1 MKFFWKK
8 FNFNPTQEWGWERMK
23 LEFLVSNYNIISQG
37 IAHIGGWKCEEV
49 HKYKKLF
56 GDIPVVFVEP
66 NNKLKPFIDENLK
79 YYKKVRCE
87 YVALGNKDSQVFLN
101 LNFSNPDNDD
111 IGQSSSVLEPLL
123 HPPIGTRKVE
133 VEMTTA
139 DKLFKEDNVDFLSI
153 DVEGH
158 ELEVIK
164 GLNFEKFLPKKTNK
178 IHTFVSS
185 SLTKENQDSSKIEL
199 STAPEQTLFTTSH
212 YKPYKN
218 NYFYIQLG
226 VLHPFSKSKEYS
238 ILYNPNLIKLIRFTK
253 DLTLLHSNSF
263 LDINQKNTNQIDITS
278 IIPNS
283 IDYTP
288 ILKIHFKAIN
298 IGSTDIL
305 LKENNELI
313 KIIPISINNQLL
325 NATFLN

>member
-23 LEFLVSNYNIISQG
+23 LEFLVNNYNIISQG
-37 IAHIGGWKCEEV
+37 IAHIGGWKCNEV

-87 YVALGNKDSQVFLN
+87 YVALGNKDSRVFLN

-153 DVEGH
+153 DVQGY
-158 ELEVIK
+158 ELEVLK
-164 GLNFEKFLPKKTNK
+164 GAEKLLNQVNYVITEVNKTEQYKGCVLIDELDDYLNRFGFLRMET
-178 IHTFVSS
+178 
-185 SLTKENQDSSKIEL
+185 EWWGGDGDWGD
-199 STAPEQTLFTTSH
+199 A
-212 YKPYKN
+212 
-218 NYFYIQLG
+218 FYI
-226 VLHPFSKSKEYS
+226 
-238 ILYNPNLIKLIRFTK
+238 K
-253 DLTLLHSNSF
+253 DNM
-263 LDINQKNTNQIDITS
+263 
-278 IIPNS
+278 
-283 IDYTP
+283 
-288 ILKIHFKAIN
+288 
-298 IGSTDIL
+298 
-305 LKENNELI
+305 
-313 KIIPISINNQLL
+313 L
-325 NATFLN
+325 N

>member
-23 LEFLVSNYNIISQG
+23 LEFLVNNYNIISQG

-153 DVEGH
+153 DVQGY
-158 ELEVIK
+158 ELEVLK
-164 GLNFEKFLPKKTNK
+164 GAEKLLNQVNYVITEVNKTEQYKGCVLIDELDDYLNRFGFLRMETEWW
-178 IHTFVSS
+178 VG
-185 SLTKENQDSSKIEL
+185 DGDWGD
-199 STAPEQTLFTTSH
+199 A
-212 YKPYKN
+212 
-218 NYFYIQLG
+218 FYI
-226 VLHPFSKSKEYS
+226 
-238 ILYNPNLIKLIRFTK
+238 K
-253 DLTLLHSNSF
+253 DNM
-263 LDINQKNTNQIDITS
+263 
-278 IIPNS
+278 
-283 IDYTP
+283 
-288 ILKIHFKAIN
+288 
-298 IGSTDIL
+298 
-305 LKENNELI
+305 
-313 KIIPISINNQLL
+313 L
-325 NATFLN
+325 N

>member
-23 LEFLVSNYNIISQG
+23 LEFLVNNYNIISQG

-153 DVEGH
+153 DVQGY
-158 ELEVIK
+158 ELEVLK
-164 GLNFEKFLPKKTNK
+164 GAEKLLNQVNYVITEVNKTEQYKGCVLIDELDDYLNRFGFLRMET
-178 IHTFVSS
+178 
-185 SLTKENQDSSKIEL
+185 EWWGGDGDWGD
-199 STAPEQTLFTTSH
+199 A
-212 YKPYKN
+212 
-218 NYFYIQLG
+218 FYI
-226 VLHPFSKSKEYS
+226 
-238 ILYNPNLIKLIRFTK
+238 K
-253 DLTLLHSNSF
+253 DNM
-263 LDINQKNTNQIDITS
+263 
-278 IIPNS
+278 
-283 IDYTP
+283 
-288 ILKIHFKAIN
+288 
-298 IGSTDIL
+298 
-305 LKENNELI
+305 
-313 KIIPISINNQLL
+313 L
-325 NATFLN
+325 N

>member
-87 YVALGNKDSQVFLN
+87 YVALGNKDSQVYLN

-123 HPPIGTRKVE
+123 HPPIGTKKVE

-153 DVEGH
+153 DVQGY
-158 ELEVIK
+158 ELEVLK
-164 GLNFEKFLPKKTNK
+164 GAEKLLNQVKYVITEVNKTEQYKGCVLIDELDDYLNRFGFLRMET
-178 IHTFVSS
+178 
-185 SLTKENQDSSKIEL
+185 EWWGGDGDWGD
-199 STAPEQTLFTTSH
+199 A
-212 YKPYKN
+212 
-218 NYFYIQLG
+218 FYI
-226 VLHPFSKSKEYS
+226 
-238 ILYNPNLIKLIRFTK
+238 K
-253 DLTLLHSNSF
+253 D
-263 LDINQKNTNQIDITS
+263 DM
-278 IIPNS
+278 
-283 IDYTP
+283 
-288 ILKIHFKAIN
+288 
-298 IGSTDIL
+298 
-305 LKENNELI
+305 
-313 KIIPISINNQLL
+313 L
-325 NATFLN
+325 N

>member
-23 LEFLVSNYNIISQG
+23 LEFLVNNYNIISQG

-153 DVEGH
+153 DVQGY
-158 ELEVIK
+158 ELEVLK
-164 GLNFEKFLPKKTNK
+164 GAEKLLNQVKYVITEVNKTEQYKGCVLIDELDDYLNRFGFLRMET
-178 IHTFVSS
+178 
-185 SLTKENQDSSKIEL
+185 EWWGGDGDWGD
-199 STAPEQTLFTTSH
+199 A
-212 YKPYKN
+212 
-218 NYFYIQLG
+218 FYI
-226 VLHPFSKSKEYS
+226 
-238 ILYNPNLIKLIRFTK
+238 K
-253 DLTLLHSNSF
+253 D
-263 LDINQKNTNQIDITS
+263 DM
-278 IIPNS
+278 
-283 IDYTP
+283 
-288 ILKIHFKAIN
+288 
-298 IGSTDIL
+298 
-305 LKENNELI
+305 
-313 KIIPISINNQLL
+313 L
-325 NATFLN
+325 N

>member
-123 HPPIGTRKVE
+123 HPPIGTKKVE

-153 DVEGH
+153 DVQGY
-158 ELEVIK
+158 ELEVLK
-164 GLNFEKFLPKKTNK
+164 GAEKLLNQVKYVITEVNKTEQYKGCVLIDELDDYLNRFGFLRMET
-178 IHTFVSS
+178 
-185 SLTKENQDSSKIEL
+185 EWWGGDGDWGD
-199 STAPEQTLFTTSH
+199 A
-212 YKPYKN
+212 
-218 NYFYIQLG
+218 FYI
-226 VLHPFSKSKEYS
+226 
-238 ILYNPNLIKLIRFTK
+238 K
-253 DLTLLHSNSF
+253 D
-263 LDINQKNTNQIDITS
+263 DM
-278 IIPNS
+278 
-283 IDYTP
+283 
-288 ILKIHFKAIN
+288 
-298 IGSTDIL
+298 
-305 LKENNELI
+305 
-313 KIIPISINNQLL
+313 L
-325 NATFLN
+325 N